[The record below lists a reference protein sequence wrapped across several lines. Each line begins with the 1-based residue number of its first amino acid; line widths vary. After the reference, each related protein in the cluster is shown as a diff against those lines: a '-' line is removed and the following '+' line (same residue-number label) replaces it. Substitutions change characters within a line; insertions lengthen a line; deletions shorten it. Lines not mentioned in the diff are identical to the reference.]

1 MASMFGSSD
10 DLATRHDLGLGRL
23 LRLRAGIRRHDRTDR
38 CGVDDRRTGPY
49 VAGSQFFRNIL
60 SNSGYRHHP
69 DRRCAVGRTR
79 GLGPVIRSILAPM
92 GIRIPHGGNR
102 DAHGHSRQRCHSAD
116 RLRAHTG
123 PLVLSDSVVA
133 PDRDNKLS
141 PLDPCSEPQQTLSG
155 LLEFISPAS
164 ADHLAEKLLDEFGS
178 LPAIIGAERFRLE
191 TIDDV
196 PDAALRLLALVGDA
210 FRQSLSTQII
220 NRPILSSSID
230 LMDYLRAT
238 IGYWRTECCRVLF
251 LDAQNHLIRD
261 EILHVGSVSKVVVD
275 PRRILAQALR
285 LDATAL
291 ILVHNHPSGICQPSA
306 ADIAVTEC
314 LAESAA
320 LFDIAIHDHL
330 IVAADGCAS
339 LKSLGIL

>member
-1 MASMFGSSD
+1 M
-10 DLATRHDLGLGRL
+10 
-23 LRLRAGIRRHDRTDR
+23 
-38 CGVDDRRTGPY
+38 
-49 VAGSQFFRNIL
+49 
-60 SNSGYRHHP
+60 
-69 DRRCAVGRTR
+69 
-79 GLGPVIRSILAPM
+79 
-92 GIRIPHGGNR
+92 
-102 DAHGHSRQRCHSAD
+102 
-116 RLRAHTG
+116 
-123 PLVLSDSVVA
+123 VLSDSALA
-133 PDRDNKLS
+133 PHRNDKLPSRD
-141 PLDPCSEPQQTLSG
+141 PRPEPQATLSG

-178 LPAIIGAERFRLE
+178 LPGIIGAEQFRLE
-191 TIDDV
+191 AIDDV
-196 PDAALRLLALVGDA
+196 PDAALRLLTLVGDA
-210 FRQSLSTQII
+210 FRQSLSSQIS
-220 NRPILSSSID
+220 NRPILSSSVD

-238 IGYWRTECCRVLF
+238 IGYWRTECFRVLF
-251 LDAQNHLIRD
+251 LDTQNHLIRD
-261 EILHVGSVSKVVVD
+261 EILQLGSVSKVVVD